1 MLHLDARHG
10 KWKDSLESPL
20 VKIGW
25 DGVERPFVDEEE
37 EEEEEEA

>member
-1 MLHLDARHG
+1 M
-10 KWKDSLESPL
+10 ESPL